1 MPRDIRGR
9 PVKSQATEAVR
20 AAAAAKPAPKPD
32 DPAAGKATAGK
43 LPEKAGASYG
53 RKRH

>member
-1 MPRDIRGR
+1 MPRDVRGR
-9 PVKSQATEAVR
+9 PVRSQATAAVR
-20 AAAAAKPAPKPD
+20 AAAAEKPAPKAD
-32 DPAAGKATAGK
+32 DPVAGKATAAK